1 MGDASPWTRIL
12 HEVVSVWHTIRS
24 ALEPGAAPDAD
35 GTDRHTV
42 LTFRAVADAVVPR
55 TPALADELGAEHVPG
70 GPDVGLGDYLVGYV
84 NGLFQFG
91 LPGVGAR
98 GNLPLAAPVAGALDA
113 AALALLERGENAE
126 EPSHER
132 VLDLL
137 DPAESDSTAE
147 DAGAF
152 ATLSREDRLRAVDL
166 LGEFEVELRAFDGE
180 PFEFDAGLVGQL
192 VVGFTE
198 MIYYSEW
205 QGYDEFVQP
214 PSERV
219 HPNDPSAVQGWR
231 QTGYP
236 GFAPGYAAL
245 RGYLGTDE
253 GSLGDGEVWTTL
265 DEGDPGT
272 VRVFRESGGFR
283 ENDYDTSDYEEPF
296 PAEDDSATEDPVA
309 AEVA

>member
-12 HEVVSVWHTIRS
+12 HEAGSVWRTIQS
-24 ALEPGAAPDAD
+24 VLEPGPTSD
-35 GTDRHTV
+35 TDEVDLHTV

-55 TPALADELGAEHVPG
+55 TPDLADELGVEHVPG

-91 LPGVGAR
+91 LPGVGTR

-113 AALALLERGENAE
+113 AALALLERGGNADG
-126 EPSHER
+126 PSREH

-137 DPAESDSTAE
+137 DPVDSGSAAD
-147 DAGAF
+147 DAGTF

-166 LGEFEVELRAFDGE
+166 LDEFEVELRSLDGE
-180 PFEFDAGLVGQL
+180 PFEFDAGVVGQL

-205 QGYDEFVQP
+205 DGYDEFPEP
-214 PSERV
+214 PGDLV
-219 HPNDPSAVQGWR
+219 HPNDPSAVQSWR

-236 GFAPGYAAL
+236 GFSSGYAAL
-245 RGYLGTDE
+245 RGYLGTDD
-253 GSLGDGEVWTTL
+253 GPLGAGEVRTTV
-265 DEGDPGT
+265 DGDAPSP
-272 VRVFRESGGFR
+272 VRLSRESGRFR

-296 PAEDDSATEDPVA
+296 PEEALA